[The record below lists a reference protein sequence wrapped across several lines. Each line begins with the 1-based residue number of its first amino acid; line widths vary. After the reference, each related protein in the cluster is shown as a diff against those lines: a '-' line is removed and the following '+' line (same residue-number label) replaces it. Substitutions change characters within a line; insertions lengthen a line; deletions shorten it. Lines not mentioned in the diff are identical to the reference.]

1 MKKQMASGFLLVFG
15 ILTLL
20 PLIQHAFHP
29 FKLAGLQGAF
39 DKGTLPDLNITAWLD
54 GTYQQKSD
62 YYLKNNTG
70 FNGEMVRLRNQLDYS
85 CFGNINT
92 ILTLGKEN
100 YIFDP
105 NYITARTG
113 EDRLPDTAL
122 ISKSRSILAATK
134 LLNELNIPIIIC
146 FAPNKANFYPEY
158 LPDST
163 PPPVNFN
170 REYFK
175 NLFIKE
181 KVPVID
187 LDTWFVSLKNRVP
200 YPLIP
205 KYGAHWSTYG
215 ATFAGD
221 TLLKILTAT
230 TNRPLVSFNYEDI
243 LISENSKFT
252 DDDYLASL
260 NLMIK
265 WKSPAMA
272 YPQLKFTEGDKA
284 DVLIISDSFIW
295 NFFDLQ
301 IAQNCFDV
309 NSRVWYYN
317 KTAFDTNK
325 NNLGSLS
332 GKIELSDI
340 QNRDAI
346 ILIATGPSLKDF
358 GFHFFE
364 QLESLRINE

>member
-1 MKKQMASGFLLVFG
+1 MKKQMATSFLILFG
-15 ILTLL
+15 ILSFL

-39 DKGTLPDLNITAWLD
+39 DKGTPPVFNASSWTTGDF
-54 GTYQQKSD
+54 QQKTD

-92 ILTLGKEN
+92 ILTLGREK

-105 NYITARTG
+105 NYIAARTG
-113 EDRLPDTAL
+113 ADKLPDSLLKA
-122 ISKSRSILAATK
+122 KSNSIYSATQILRK
-134 LLNELNIPIIIC
+134 LNIPIIIC

-163 PPPVNFN
+163 SPSINFH

-175 NLFIKE
+175 KVLSHE
-181 KVPVID
+181 KVPILD
-187 LDTWFVSLKNRVP
+187 FDTWFVSIKNSVS

-215 ATFAGD
+215 ATFAAD
-221 TLLKILTAT
+221 TLLKAIGSLKNAS
-230 TNRPLVSFNYEDI
+230 VASFMYEDI
-243 LISENSKFT
+243 LISDKPKFT

-272 YPQLKFTEGDKA
+272 YPQLRFSEGFKP
-284 DVLIISDSFIW
+284 DVLIVSDSFIW
-295 NFFDLQ
+295 NFFDLK
-301 IAQNCFDV
+301 IAQNCFNPD
-309 NSRVWYYN
+309 SRIWYYN
-317 KTAFDTNK
+317 KTAYDYNK
-325 NNLGSLS
+325 NNLGPLT
-332 GKIELSDI
+332 GKIRISDI
-340 QNRDAI
+340 QHRDAI

-358 GFHFFE
+358 GFDFFE
-364 QLESLRINE
+364 QLGTLRIDE

>member
-1 MKKQMASGFLLVFG
+1 MKKQMASGFLILFG
-15 ILTLL
+15 ILSLL

-29 FKLAGLQGAF
+29 IKLAGLQGAF
-39 DKGTLPDLNITAWLD
+39 DKGTPPVLKVSSWLEGD
-54 GTYQQKSD
+54 YQQKAD

-113 EDRLPDTAL
+113 ADKLPDYIL
-122 ISKSRSILAATK
+122 SSKSSSIIASIKVLRH
-134 LLNELNIPIIIC
+134 LNIPLIIC

-163 PPPVNFN
+163 SPSVNLN
-170 REYFK
+170 QEYFK
-175 NLFIKE
+175 TLFINE
-181 KVPVID
+181 NVQVID
-187 LDTWFVSLKNRVP
+187 LDKWFISLKNLVP

-221 TLLKILTAT
+221 TLLKVLASIKNTPVA
-230 TNRPLVSFNYEDI
+230 SFSYEDI
-243 LISENSKFT
+243 LISEKPMFT

-272 YPQLKFTEGDKA
+272 YPQLKFKEGAKP

-301 IAQNCFDV
+301 IAQNCFDTA
-309 NSRVWYYN
+309 SRVWYYN
-317 KTAFDTNK
+317 KTSFDNNK
-325 NNLGSLS
+325 NNLGPLL
-332 GKIELSDI
+332 GKIEISDI
-340 QNRDAI
+340 KNRDAI
-346 ILIATGPSLKDF
+346 ILIATGASLKDF
-358 GFHFFE
+358 GFQFFE

>member
-1 MKKQMASGFLLVFG
+1 MKKQLASGFLILFG
-15 ILTLL
+15 ILSLL
-20 PLIQHAFHP
+20 PLIQHVFHP

-39 DKGTLPDLNITAWLD
+39 DKGTPPVIKVSAWLEGD
-54 GTYQQKSD
+54 YQQKAD
-62 YYLKNNTG
+62 YFLKNNTG

-113 EDRLPDTAL
+113 ADRLPDSVL
-122 ISKSRSILAATK
+122 ISKTSSIITATK
-134 LLNELNIPIIIC
+134 VLRQLNIPLIIC

-163 PPPVNFN
+163 SPSVNYHK
-170 REYFK
+170 EYFK
-175 NLFIKE
+175 TIFEKE
-181 KVPVID
+181 KVTIID
-187 LDTWFVSLKNRVP
+187 MDTWFLSLKNSVP

-221 TLLKILTAT
+221 TLLKMLSSTINSPIA
-230 TNRPLVSFNYEDI
+230 SFTYEDI
-243 LISENSKFT
+243 LISEKPKFT

-272 YPQLKFTEGDKA
+272 YPQLKFAEGTKPN
-284 DVLIISDSFIW
+284 VLIISDSFIW
-295 NFFDLQ
+295 NLFDLQ
-301 IAQNCFDV
+301 IAQNCF
-309 NSRVWYYN
+309 NSDSKVWYYN
-317 KTAFDTNK
+317 KTIFDNNK
-325 NNLGSLS
+325 NNLGPLS
-332 GKIELSDI
+332 GKIEISDI

-358 GFHFFE
+358 GFQFFE
-364 QLESLRINE
+364 QLNTLRRHE